1 MKIVAKSFT
10 SLFLAAWILV
20 GSLGISWTEATCVY
34 TGAKKITLTKSE
46 SCCKNTAQAQLSRA
60 QCCFLGKYQVKFNF
74 DLTKGNTA
82 LQWVFTPA
90 SPAVSYPSVEVV
102 YQELDSFTSFH
113 ANAPP
118 LPQQV
123 RLAQLQTYLI

>member
-1 MKIVAKSFT
+1 MKLFAKSFT

-20 GSLGISWTEATCVY
+20 GSLGISWTEATCIY
-34 TGAKKITLTKSE
+34 TRAKKISVSQAV
-46 SCCKNTAQAQLSRA
+46 SCCKNNTQAQLSRA

-90 SPAVSYPSVEVV
+90 LTAVSYQSVKIV

>member
-1 MKIVAKSFT
+1 MKFFAKSFM
-10 SLFLAAWILV
+10 SLFLAAWILL

-34 TGAKKITLTKSE
+34 TGAKKITVTKAN
-46 SCCKNTAQAQLSRA
+46 SCCKKSTQAQLSRA

-82 LQWVFTPA
+82 LEWVFTPA
-90 SPAVSYPSVEVV
+90 STTVSYPSIDVV
-102 YQELDSFTSFH
+102 YQELDFFTSFN

>member
-1 MKIVAKSFT
+1 MKIVAQSFT

-34 TGAKKITLTKSE
+34 TGAKKISVTKAN
-46 SCCKNTAQAQLSRA
+46 SCCKKSTQTQLSRA

-90 SPAVSYPSVEVV
+90 STAVSYPSVEVV
-102 YQELDSFTSFH
+102 YQELDSFASFH

-123 RLAQLQTYLI
+123 RLAQLQAYLI

>member
-1 MKIVAKSFT
+1 MKIVAQSFT

-34 TGAKKITLTKSE
+34 TGAKKISVSKAN
-46 SCCKNTAQAQLSRA
+46 SCCKKSTQTQLSRA
-60 QCCFLGKYQVKFNF
+60 KCCFLDKYQVKFNF
-74 DLTKGNTA
+74 DLTKGDTA
-82 LQWVFTPA
+82 LQWVFTPVA
-90 SPAVSYPSVEVV
+90 TTVSYPASEIV
-102 YQELDSFTSFH
+102 YQELNSFTSFY

-123 RLAQLQTYLI
+123 RLAQLQAYLI

>member
-1 MKIVAKSFT
+1 MKFFAKSFM
-10 SLFLAAWILV
+10 SLFLAAWILL

-34 TGAKKITLTKSE
+34 TGAKKITVTKAN
-46 SCCKNTAQAQLSRA
+46 SCCKKSTQAQLSRA

-82 LQWVFTPA
+82 LEWVFTPA
-90 SPAVSYPSVEVV
+90 STTVSYPSVDVV
-102 YQELDSFTSFH
+102 YQELDFFTSFN

>member
-1 MKIVAKSFT
+1 MKLFAKSFM
-10 SLFLAAWILV
+10 SLFLAAWILL
-20 GSLGISWTEATCVY
+20 GSLGISWTEATCIY
-34 TGAKKITLTKSE
+34 TGAKKVSVTKAV
-46 SCCKNTAQAQLSRA
+46 SCCKNNTQAQLSRA

-90 SPAVSYPSVEVV
+90 SSAISYQSVDIA
-102 YQELDSFTSFH
+102 YQELDLFTSFN

-118 LPQQV
+118 LSRQV

>member
-1 MKIVAKSFT
+1 MKIVAQSFT

-34 TGAKKITLTKSE
+34 TGAKKISVSKAN
-46 SCCKNTAQAQLSRA
+46 SCCKKSTQAQLSRA
-60 QCCFLGKYQVKFNF
+60 KCCFLDKYQVKFNF
-74 DLTKGNTA
+74 DLTKGDTA
-82 LQWVFTPA
+82 LQWVFTPVA
-90 SPAVSYPSVEVV
+90 TTVSYPAAEIV

-118 LPQQV
+118 LAQQV
-123 RLAQLQTYLI
+123 RLAQLQSYLI

>member
-1 MKIVAKSFT
+1 MKLIAKSFM
-10 SLFLAAWILV
+10 SLFLAAWILL
-20 GSLGISWTEATCVY
+20 GSLGISWTEATCIY
-34 TGAKKITLTKSE
+34 TGAKKIAVTKAV
-46 SCCKNTAQAQLSRA
+46 SCCKNNSQAQLSRA

-82 LQWVFTPA
+82 LKCVITPA
-90 SPAVSYPSVEVV
+90 SAPVSYQSVEIV
-102 YQELDSFTSFH
+102 YQELDSFTSFK

-118 LPQQV
+118 LSQQV

>member
-1 MKIVAKSFT
+1 MKIVAKSFM
-10 SLFLAAWILV
+10 SLFLAIWIIF

-34 TGAKKITLTKSE
+34 TGAKKISVSQAN
-46 SCCKNTAQAQLSRA
+46 SCCKKSTQAQLSRA
-60 QCCFLGKYQVKFNF
+60 KCCFLDKYQIKFNF

-82 LQWVFTPA
+82 FDWVF
-90 SPAVSYPSVEVV
+90 SPAVSAVSFQSVEIANR
-102 YQELDSFTSFH
+102 ELNFFSYFN
-113 ANAPP
+113 AKAPP

>member
-1 MKIVAKSFT
+1 MKSVAKSFT
-10 SLFLAAWILV
+10 SLLLATWILV

-34 TGAKKITLTKSE
+34 TGAKKITLTKAE
-46 SCCKNTAQAQLSRA
+46 SCCKNTSQAQLSRA

-74 DLTKGNTA
+74 DLTKGNKA
-82 LQWVFTPA
+82 IQWVFAPA
-90 SPAVSYPSVEVV
+90 SSVNFSQSVGIAF
-102 YQELDSFTSFH
+102 QELEFLATVH

>member
-1 MKIVAKSFT
+1 MKLFTRSFL
-10 SLFLAAWILV
+10 SIFLAAWILF

-34 TGAKKITLTKSE
+34 TGAKKISVTKAN
-46 SCCKNTAQAQLSRA
+46 SCCKKSTQAQLSRA

-90 SPAVSYPSVEVV
+90 LTAVSYQSVKIV
-102 YQELDSFTSFH
+102 YQELDLSTYFH

-118 LPQQV
+118 LTQQL

>member
-1 MKIVAKSFT
+1 MKLVAKSFT

-34 TGAKKITLTKSE
+34 TGAKKISVSQAN
-46 SCCKNTAQAQLSRA
+46 SCCKKSTQAQLSRA
-60 QCCFLGKYQVKFNF
+60 KCCFLDKYQVKFNF
-74 DLTKGNTA
+74 DLTKGDTA
-82 LQWVFTPA
+82 LQWVFISVST
-90 SPAVSYPSVEVV
+90 AVSFQSVEIV
-102 YQELDSFTSFH
+102 YQDLDSFTSFH

>member
-1 MKIVAKSFT
+1 MKLFAKSFM
-10 SLFLAAWILV
+10 SLFLAAWILL

-34 TGAKKITLTKSE
+34 TGAKKITVTKAN
-46 SCCKNTAQAQLSRA
+46 SCCKKSTQAQLSRA

-82 LQWVFTPA
+82 LEWVFTPA
-90 SPAVSYPSVEVV
+90 STTVSYPSVDVV
-102 YQELDSFTSFH
+102 YQELDFFTYFN

>member
-1 MKIVAKSFT
+1 MKLIAKSFM

-20 GSLGISWTEATCVY
+20 GSLGISWTEATCIY
-34 TGAKKITLTKSE
+34 TGAEKISVSQAV
-46 SCCKNTAQAQLSRA
+46 SCCKNNTQAQLSRA

-90 SPAVSYPSVEVV
+90 LSAVAYPSVEIV

>member
-1 MKIVAKSFT
+1 MKLVAKSFT

-34 TGAKKITLTKSE
+34 TGAKKISVSPAN
-46 SCCKNTAQAQLSRA
+46 SCCKKSTQAQLSRA
-60 QCCFLGKYQVKFNF
+60 KCCFLDKYQVKFNF
-74 DLTKGNTA
+74 DLTKGDTA
-82 LQWVFTPA
+82 LQWVFISVST
-90 SPAVSYPSVEVV
+90 AVSFQSVEIV
-102 YQELDSFTSFH
+102 YQDLDSFTSFH

>member
-1 MKIVAKSFT
+1 MKKMAKSLLSF
-10 SLFLAAWILV
+10 FLAAWILF

-34 TGAKKITLTKSE
+34 TGAKKINLTKAE
-46 SCCKNTAQAQLSRA
+46 SCCKNSPQAQISRA
-60 QCCFLGKYQVKFNF
+60 KCCILDKYQVKFNF
-74 DLTKGNTA
+74 DLTKGNKSIHWA
-82 LQWVFTPA
+82 YTPLLSWA
-90 SPAVSYPSVEVV
+90 NFEANEHF
-102 YQELDSFTSFH
+102 YQELDSFVSLH

>member
-1 MKIVAKSFT
+1 MKFFVRSFT
-10 SLFLAAWILV
+10 SFFLAAWILV
-20 GSLGISWTEATCVY
+20 GSLGISWTEKTCVF
-34 TGAKKITLTKSE
+34 TGAKKSSFSKAA
-46 SCCKNTAQAQLSRA
+46 SCCKNPLLAHISRA
-60 QCCFLGKYQVKFNF
+60 KCCLLDKYQVKFNF

-90 SPAVSYPSVEVV
+90 SSAISYQSVDID
-102 YQELDSFTSFH
+102 YQELDLFTSFN

-118 LPQQV
+118 LSQQV

>member
-1 MKIVAKSFT
+1 MKKMAQSFM
-10 SLFLAAWILV
+10 SFFLAAWILF

-34 TGAKKITLTKSE
+34 TGAKKFTVSKAE
-46 SCCKNTAQAQLSRA
+46 SCCKPTSQAQLSRA
-60 QCCFLGKYQVKFNF
+60 KCCFLGKYQVKFNF

-90 SPAVSYPSVEVV
+90 STAVSYQSVKIV
-102 YQELDSFTSFH
+102 YQEIDNFNLFQ

-118 LPQQV
+118 LTRQV

>member
-1 MKIVAKSFT
+1 MKIVAQSFT

-34 TGAKKITLTKSE
+34 TGAKKISVSKAN
-46 SCCKNTAQAQLSRA
+46 SCCKKSTQAQLSRA
-60 QCCFLGKYQVKFNF
+60 KCCFLGKYQVKFNF

-82 LQWVFTPA
+82 LQWVFTPV
-90 SPAVSYPSVEVV
+90 STAVSYQSAEIV
-102 YQELDSFTSFH
+102 YQEIDTYTSFH

-118 LPQQV
+118 LAQQV